1 MFATNTRFHF
11 SHSLLRIRGT
21 LASHQRICLGH
32 AREGNISGQR
42 GEDSSSFT
50 SVFFHRRH
58 ERRCG
63 KRRQGHRRT
72 YWRRS
77 LTRLALRLFVLRL
90 LTLRLFTLVPVCQ
103 LSRIVKTL
111 LDLDLLLRVL
121 PHEVDSDH
129 AVAIRVQRITDSRV
143 SYHSLVAFQLKLVNR
158 VALGCFGHVTLV
170 QDKANRL
177 PFFGDDRRLFGEGQ
191 AVRVSDQ
198 NGEIVAVGLA
208 THLQVDVLSSLP
220 HAQVPVRL
228 DVQRVVVRANDGLN
242 RLRLGLLFLDDRRRQ
257 VESNSEWNGGV
268 KRIVGARRRGW

>member
-1 MFATNTRFHF
+1 M
-11 SHSLLRIRGT
+11 
-21 LASHQRICLGH
+21 
-32 AREGNISGQR
+32 
-42 GEDSSSFT
+42 
-50 SVFFHRRH
+50 FFHRRH

-63 KRRQGHRRT
+63 KRRPGHRRT
-72 YWRRS
+72 NWRGS
-77 LTRLALRLFVLRL
+77 LTRFVLRLFVLRL
-90 LTLRLFTLVPVCQ
+90 FVLVSIRQ

-129 AVAIRVQRITDSRV
+129 AVAIRVQRVADSRV
-143 SYHSLVAFQLKLVNR
+143 SRHSLVAFQLKLVDG

-191 AVRVSDQ
+191 AVRVSNQ

-208 THLQVDVLSSLP
+208 TYLQVDVLSSLP

-228 DVQRVVVRANDGLN
+228 DVERVVVRANDGLN